1 MIARFKLVF
10 LACFFMFSSPALAQE
25 DEFAKVFSYFD
36 SALTCQAATKL
47 TANYII
53 IYQTLNRGLEK
64 VDPIQASAFKSKLDK
79 QWATL
84 EKIVVITK
92 EKLREINPNLN
103 YDRKEQRIFNDA
115 VQHLTKPMRQLNV
128 TGKHVLN
135 LMQLNSA
142 CLKKFN
148 EILTKLTTPQ
158 P

>member
-25 DEFAKVFSYFD
+25 DEFAKIFSYYD
-36 SALTCQAATKL
+36 GALKCQAATKL
-47 TANYII
+47 TANYVI

-84 EKIVVITK
+84 EKIVVIAK
-92 EKLREINPNLN
+92 EKLGQINPNLN
-103 YDRKEQRIFNDA
+103 YDREEQRIFNES
-115 VQHLTKPMRQLNV
+115 VKQLTKNVRQLAV
-128 TGKHVLN
+128 SQEHILT
-135 LMQLNSA
+135 LMQLNSV
-142 CLKKFN
+142 CLEKTN

>member
-10 LACFFMFSSPALAQE
+10 LACFFMFASPALAQE
-25 DEFAKVFSYFD
+25 DEFAKIFSYYD
-36 SALTCQAATKL
+36 GALKCQAATKL
-47 TANYII
+47 TANYVI
-53 IYQTLNRGLEK
+53 IYQTLNWGLEK
-64 VDPIQASAFKSKLDK
+64 VDPEQASAFNSKLEK
-79 QWATL
+79 QWETL

-92 EKLREINPNLN
+92 EKLGEINPNLN
-103 YDRKEQRIFNDA
+103 YDREEQRIFNDA
-115 VQHLTKPMRQLNV
+115 VQHLTKPMRQLNL
-128 TGKHVLN
+128 TGEHVLN

>member
-25 DEFAKVFSYFD
+25 DEFAKIFSYYD
-36 SALTCQAATKL
+36 GALTCQAATKL

-53 IYQTLNRGLEK
+53 IYQTLNQGLEK

-92 EKLREINPNLN
+92 EKLREINPNIN
-103 YDRKEQRIFNDA
+103 YDREEQRIFNES
-115 VQHLTKPMRQLNV
+115 VKQLTKHVRQLSV
-128 TGKHVLN
+128 SQEHILT
-135 LMQLNSA
+135 LMQFNSA
-142 CLKKFN
+142 CLEKAN

>member
-10 LACFFMFSSPALAQE
+10 LACFFMFTSPALAQE
-25 DEFAKVFSYFD
+25 DEFAKIFSYYD
-36 SALTCQAATKL
+36 GALKCQAATKL
-47 TANYII
+47 TANYLT

-64 VDPIQASAFKSKLDK
+64 VDPEQASKFNSKLEK
-79 QWATL
+79 QWMTL
-84 EKIVVITK
+84 EKIVVIAK

-103 YDRKEQRIFNDA
+103 YDREEQRIFNDA

>member
-36 SALTCQAATKL
+36 SALTCQVATKL

-53 IYQTLNRGLEK
+53 IYQTLNQGLEK
-64 VDPIQASAFKSKLDK
+64 VDPEQASAFKSKLDK

-84 EKIVVITK
+84 EKIVVIAK
-92 EKLREINPNLN
+92 EKLGQINPNLN
-103 YDRKEQRIFNDA
+103 YDREEQRIFNES
-115 VQHLTKPMRQLNV
+115 VKQLTKNVRQLAV
-128 TGKHVLN
+128 SQEHILT
-135 LMQLNSA
+135 LMQLNSV
-142 CLKKFN
+142 CLEKTN